1 MSETFTIG
9 SGRFDLVINAGSTFP
24 NAFADA
30 EFFPTDNVGAPFSL
44 TGWVA
49 KLQIRETPDKPA
61 VIDIEP
67 TVDVATNSV
76 KFSLSAEETADLVL
90 PNYVWACELQQ
101 TSTGKVMT
109 LARGLVE
116 VAPQIVME

>member
-24 NAFADA
+24 NVFQEA

-49 KLQIRETPDKPA
+49 KLQIRESPDKPA

-67 TVDVATNSV
+67 TVDETTNSV

-90 PNYVWACELQQ
+90 PNYVWACELEQ

-109 LARGLVE
+109 LARGIVE

>member
-1 MSETFTIG
+1 MSESFVI
-9 SGRFDLVINAGSTFP
+9 SNGRFDLVINAGSTWP

-30 EFFPTDNVGAPFSL
+30 EFLPTDNTGAPFSL
-44 TGWVA
+44 DGWVA
-49 KLQIRETPDKPA
+49 KLQIRETPDQPA
-61 VIDIEP
+61 VLDIEP
-67 TVDVATNSV
+67 TVDVSNNSV

-90 PNYVWACELQQ
+90 PNYVWACELEQ

-116 VAPQIVME
+116 VAPQIVQD